1 MTPGQNRY
9 PPFSDPGISVRET
22 PAGEQAV
29 TMTGKNRFAGRR
41 IVVAEDSPTQAEYLR
56 HLLVKEG
63 YEVVLAV
70 HGRDALEA
78 IRRDPPALVL
88 TDIVMPEMDGY
99 ELCREIKADKKTAGI
114 PVILVTQL
122 FDPAD
127 VLKGLESG
135 ADNFI
140 VKPYDPEQV
149 YSRIVGTLEA
159 AGLPDPDGPQSG
171 FDIVFAGEP
180 HRVTSGGPGS

>member
-1 MTPGQNRY
+1 
-9 PPFSDPGISVRET
+9 
-22 PAGEQAV
+22 
-29 TMTGKNRFAGRR
+29 MTGKNRFAGRR

-99 ELCREIKADKKTAGI
+99 ELCREIKADQKTAGI
-114 PVILVTQL
+114 PVILVTQSL
-122 FDPAD
+122 R
-127 VLKGLESG
+127 
-135 ADNFI
+135 
-140 VKPYDPEQV
+140 
-149 YSRIVGTLEA
+149 SRRRAQRAGVGGGQL
-159 AGLPDPDGPQSG
+159 
-171 FDIVFAGEP
+171 
-180 HRVTSGGPGS
+180 HRQAL